1 VSNYY
6 EILGVWRDASEDD
19 IDLAAQAL
27 DDHWRGQLALND
39 PSATDW
45 LQIIHQARKTLIDPK
60 TREAYDQQL
69 DAAAE
74 EEKEEEEEPVLSPGF
89 PWRPY
94 TCALLAVPV
103 LLAVF
108 VLVLALIANHGNLT
122 NLDAFK
128 DSLLTTLLV
137 TSAVALPLALVVLL
151 IAASGRRKQHNLRL
165 AQLDN
170 ESDPVIR
177 ADLDALGRLSEYTDV
192 AVWVTWGA
200 VMIVIAAWIWLIVLL
215 VGSA

>member
-1 VSNYY
+1 MSNYY

-19 IDLAAQAL
+19 IDLAALAL
-27 DDHWRGQLALND
+27 SDHWKGQLALND

-45 LQIIHQARKTLIDPK
+45 LQIIHQARKTLIDPE
-60 TREAYDQQL
+60 TREAYDLQL

-74 EEKEEEEEPVLSPGF
+74 EEREEEEEVVFSPGF

>member
-1 VSNYY
+1 MSNYY

>member
-27 DDHWRGQLALND
+27 DDHWRGALALND

-45 LQIIHQARKTLIDPK
+45 LQIIHQARKTLTDLE
-60 TREAYDQQL
+60 TRAAYDKQL

-74 EEKEEEEEPVLSPGF
+74 EQVEEAPALSPGF

-94 TCALLAVPV
+94 LCAILAVPV
-103 LLAVF
+103 LLAAF
-108 VLVLALIANHGNLT
+108 VLVLAVFANSGSLT
-122 NLDAFK
+122 NATKFR
-128 DSLLTTLLV
+128 DSLLTTMSV
-137 TSAVALPLALVVLL
+137 ASAVAFSCGLLVLL
-151 IAASGRRKQHNLRL
+151 IAERGKREQHRLRMLQLERGDDPLIL
-165 AQLDN
+165 AQ
-170 ESDPVIR
+170 I
-177 ADLDALGRLSEYTDV
+177 DATGRLSEYTDV
-192 AVWVTWGA
+192 AVWVTWGSDLVVI
-200 VMIVIAAWIWLIVLL
+200 VMWSWLIVLL